1 MKKGYL
7 AMRFSNILK
16 NISYSLIANLFSLC
30 VSVFMVSFVP
40 KFLSINDYGIW
51 QLFLFYYS
59 YIGFFAFGLEDGIYL
74 RYAGKN
80 FNELDSKTMSGQYYI
95 DLVFQVLISIAVTFY
110 CGFFISDPAKRMA
123 LTCAIWLSP
132 LAHLYGL
139 SSIILQITNRI
150 KNYAVMVFTE
160 RFVLFSVVCVL
171 LYLGLNQ
178 FKYFYIAQCLSITTI
193 AFIAAYYCRMFLVP
207 RFYSLSETL
216 CEAWRNIKVGIKL
229 LCANI
234 SGMLMIGIVRYGI
247 SVGWNVATFGKVS
260 LTLGISN
267 FMMVFINAL
276 SVVFFP
282 ILKRMDETQRSDTYI
297 KIRAWLS
304 LMLYTALF
312 GYYPLKLI
320 LTWWLPKY
328 RDSLVYMTILF
339 PMCFFESKMGLL
351 INTYLKS
358 MRKETLMFAINTG
371 CVVLS
376 AITTFFTVGCLK
388 NLNLTVLSIVCIS
401 AIRCLIAEYLLQN
414 MLQISL
420 LKGMITDVVIAV
432 IFIVSGWYLKLQI
445 AFLVYGSVYLLF
457 VLTNWKKY
465 KNLIQIMRS

>member
-1 MKKGYL
+1 MKLK
-7 AMRFSNILK
+7 NIIT

-40 KFLSINDYGIW
+40 KFLSIDDYGTW

-74 RYAGKN
+74 RYAGKD
-80 FNELDSKTMSGQYYI
+80 FDKLDSKTMSGQYYI
-95 DLVFQVLISIAVTFY
+95 DIVFQVFIAITVSFY
-110 CGFFISDPAKRMA
+110 CGFLVSDPAKRMA

-171 LYLGLNQ
+171 LYSGLNQ
-178 FKYFYIAQCLSITTI
+178 FKYFYVAQCLSITTI
-193 AFIAAYYCRMFLVP
+193 AFIAAYYCRRFLVP

-216 CEAWRNIKVGIKL
+216 HEAWRNITVGIKL
-229 LCANI
+229 LFANI

-247 SVGWNVATFGKVS
+247 SLGWNVATFGKVS

-282 ILKRMDETQRSDTYI
+282 ILKRMDENQRSETYI
-297 KIRAWLS
+297 KIRAL
-304 LMLYTALF
+304 LTLALYTALF

-339 PMCFFESKMGLL
+339 PMCFFESKVGLL

-358 MRKETLMFAINTG
+358 MRKETLMFTINAG

-376 AITTFFTVGCLK
+376 AITTFFTVGYLK
-388 NLNLTVLSIVCIS
+388 SLNLTVLSIVCIS
-401 AIRCLIAEYLLQN
+401 AVRCLTAEYLLQN

-420 LKGMITDVVIAV
+420 IKGMITDVIIAV
-432 IFIVSGWYLKLQI
+432 IFIVSGWYLNLQT
-445 AFLVYGSVYLLF
+445 AFLVYGCVYLLF
-457 VLTNWKKY
+457 VLSNWRKY
-465 KNLIQIMRS
+465 KGLIKLIRS